1 MNCWFMHTGVIES
14 WWNDG
19 IKLLLT
25 VNVKLCM
32 YIHTY
37 IYIIYIS
44 KAQQIA
50 IINFICTTLVLKN
63 MKYIFVFLSW
73 TTQWCGSYDEN
84 VAVTIK
90 MSSQWRHNERNGVS
104 NHQPHDYHY
113 HSTVYLGA
121 DEKKTPKNPK
131 APCHW
136 PLCGNSPVTSEFPA
150 QMASS
155 AENASIWWR
164 HHGVA
169 YNLIMG
175 HCFSQRVMRLLQG

>member
-121 DEKKTPKNPK
+121 DEKKTPKTPK
-131 APCHW
+131 LRVIDLCVGTHRW
-136 PLCGNSPVTSEFPA
+136 PVNSPHKWP
-150 QMASS
+150 
-155 AENASIWWR
+155 
-164 HHGVA
+164 VA
-169 YNLIMG
+169 RKMLPFDDVIM
-175 HCFSQRVMRLLQG
+175 VWLTI